1 MIEEQLTTST
11 ATFEEL
17 LEFIYNHGYIIK
29 FGKTDLS
36 NDFKDV
42 PYIELQRDDKCYR
55 TMCGDNFRKPLECAV
70 VDIIEN
76 KYDNTKKTI

>member
-1 MIEEQLTTST
+1 MKEQLTTT
-11 ATFEEL
+11 IATFEDL
-17 LEFIYNHGYIIK
+17 LEFICNNGYTVS

-42 PYIELQRDDKCYR
+42 PYIELQKDDKCYR

-76 KYDNTKKTI
+76 KYDNTKK